1 MFSPVASTIFAYR
14 NAEKTKDGDVGRSV
28 VTVGQ
33 CAGVFQ
39 EISKYDNIF
48 ALSARSALK
57 AYENLSKDN
66 KALSYAGK
74 ALKFA
79 ADNVNPLICASG
91 ALKVAM
97 ADDKVH
103 AGITETTALAG
114 MFLGEAV
121 MKQTFDNIFNEKNVK
136 NIAEK
141 ASDKNI
147 LKPLAEYF
155 KTSKF
160 SGRTAAFLK
169 GVLFVCGS
177 ITSYALAEKTGNFYA
192 DDIMKKLGIKK
203 KQTSKATDNVQTDF
217 SPKDNA
223 EKAGQKSAAD

>member
-1 MFSPVASTIFAYR
+1 MFSPIASTIFAYR
-14 NAEKTKDGDVGRSV
+14 NAEKTKDGDIGRSV

-33 CAGVFQ
+33 CAGVAQ
-39 EISKYDNIF
+39 EIAKYDNIF

-57 AYENLSKDN
+57 AYENMAKES

-97 ADDKVH
+97 SDDKVH
-103 AGITETTALAG
+103 SGITETMALSG

-121 MKQTFDNIFNEKNVK
+121 MKQTFDNVFNEKNVK
-136 NIAEK
+136 KVAQK
-141 ASDKNI
+141 ASNNNI
-147 LKPLAEYF
+147 LKGLADSF
-155 KTSKF
+155 KNSKF
-160 SGRTAAFLK
+160 SSRTASFLK

-177 ITSYALAEKTGNFYA
+177 IVSYAMAEKVGNFYA
-192 DDIMKKLGIKK
+192 EDIMKKLGIEKK
-203 KQTSKATDNVQTDF
+203 TPKKELDNNSDT
-217 SPKDNA
+217 
-223 EKAGQKSAAD
+223 EKINQKN